1 MKIVKI
7 RNGIADKIKPSHMVE
22 ILRKIKTLNGKNR
35 FWLFTKDGLEFDV
48 SLTTYGDIVISI
60 KHCL

>member
-1 MKIVKI
+1 MNI
-7 RNGIADKIKPSHMVE
+7 RNGVASKIKPEHMMS
-22 ILRKIKTLNGKNR
+22 IMNKIRKLNTGDR
-35 FWLFTKDGLEFDV
+35 FWYFTKDGLEFDV